1 MNTRQSWKGT
11 GFPSFTFCTED
22 MSKIIRQVIEDCYV
36 RLALTSF
43 PAADLLAGPLT
54 AGKF

>member
-11 GFPSFTFCTED
+11 EFPSFTFCAED
-22 MSKIIRQVIEDCYV
+22 ISKIIRQVIDDCYV
-36 RLALTSF
+36 KLELTSF
-43 PAADLLAGPLT
+43 PAADLLAGPST